1 MNIYN
6 FNMNDCFFFNVDCK
20 GVGSLKNN
28 SKTIVKKSS
37 YLAQRP
43 MQLVELNRGLNLR
56 QQRFFNMAILAVN
69 ENGVSEF
76 GKSDYDA
83 IFKDDSDKFYTG
95 DVRTDIY
102 ALGSLGMYEEN
113 DDEAVWSSV
122 FLKVRYDKSTSKFV
136 FVWSPLMMDHIR
148 DVKRNYIQ
156 QDLQILAHFK
166 NKYSF
171 VWYDFFKSNHRQW
184 KWYIPKEKLIDLLRL
199 QGKESYL
206 RNHSMLYKQCIE
218 TPLDE
223 LNKFT
228 EYHVTCEVIKKGR
241 IAVGY
246 EFKRFKEVDVE
257 YTVSE
262 KQINVLQEIVNRYG
276 DTAMLAREVSK
287 LAIVDADAVPFLM
300 DLLFEMKTFERYIHA
315 ADSFTSESFKEVVA
329 LAIKKDNI
337 FKTKM
342 QELIQKKADKP
353 IIDDFLPQEQP
364 QKKVPFYNWLDE
376 RE

>member
-1 MNIYN
+1 
-6 FNMNDCFFFNVDCK
+6 
-20 GVGSLKNN
+20 
-28 SKTIVKKSS
+28 
-37 YLAQRP
+37 

-69 ENGVSEF
+69 EAGVSEF
-76 GKSDYDA
+76 GKSEYGS

-102 ALGSLGMYEEN
+102 ALGSLGIYEEN

-122 FLKVRYDKSTSKFV
+122 FLKVRYDKSTSKFA
-136 FVWSPLMMDHIR
+136 FVWSPLMMNHIR

-184 KWYIPKEKLIDLLRL
+184 KWYIPKEKLIDLLGL

-228 EYHVTCEVIKKGR
+228 EYHVTCEVVKKGR

-246 EFKRFKEVDVE
+246 EFKRFLEDDVE

-262 KQINVLQEIVNRYG
+262 KQISVLQEIVDRYG
-276 DTAMLAREVSK
+276 DTEMIAREVSK

-300 DLLFEMKTFERYIHA
+300 ELLFEIKAFERYIQI
-315 ADSFTSESFKEVVA
+315 ADSFTSESFIDVVK
-329 LAIKKDNI
+329 LAIAKDNA
-337 FKTKM
+337 FKKKM
-342 QELIQKKADKP
+342 RELIQKKADVP
-353 IIDDFLPQEQP
+353 TIDDFLPQKQEEEP
-364 QKKVPFYNWLDE
+364 RKVIFYNWLDE